1 MINNNPIGMK
11 KFFNSLNL
19 TYCPYLTFDSND
31 LYTQRYIQKIIDLK
45 EQDVINKNLYS
56 GQINYKGYVEKKK
69 PLLKID
75 YISEQIGYGV
85 FAEQEFNQGDFIGEF
100 CGTVTSNYDESSKNY
115 NYKYFS
121 AINEEENIFIA
132 PRKTGNELQ
141 FVNHSNN
148 PNVEW
153 KTIVGNDNKY
163 HVIMIAIKHIKK
175 GDQILVDYGKEYWET
190 LGINPLEFT

>member
-1 MINNNPIGMK
+1 MK
-11 KFFNSLNL
+11 KFFASLNL
-19 TYCPYLTFDSND
+19 TYCTHLLFDQND
-31 LYTQRYIQKIIDLK
+31 LYTQRYIQKIIDLSD
-45 EQDVINKNLYS
+45 QDIINKKIYS

-75 YISEQIGYGV
+75 YISKEVGYGI
-85 FAEQEFNQGDFIGEF
+85 FAEQEFNKDDFIGEY
-100 CGTVTSNYDESSKNY
+100 CGIVTSNYHESSKNY

-132 PRKTGNELQ
+132 PRKIGNELQ

-153 KTIVGNDNKY
+153 KTIVGNDDKY
-163 HVIMIAIKHIKK
+163 HVIMVAIKHIKK
-175 GDQILVDYGKEYWET
+175 EEQILVDYGKEYWDI
-190 LGINPLEFT
+190 LGINPLETA